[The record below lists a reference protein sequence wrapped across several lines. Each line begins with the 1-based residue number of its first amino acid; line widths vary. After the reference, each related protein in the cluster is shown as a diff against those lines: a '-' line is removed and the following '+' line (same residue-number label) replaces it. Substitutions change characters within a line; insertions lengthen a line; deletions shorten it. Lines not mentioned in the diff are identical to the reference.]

1 MKRTFFSTMKL
12 VSLAL
17 LCFVMLATSC
27 KEDPLSVQLKPSI
40 TDRTPENE
48 GAMDFEKTENDTII
62 QGSYST
68 DDIDPSLDWPLV
80 ATLPSLVSPDTTD
93 DFVVVVNTQGTNIT
107 PGEKLY
113 AHTGVLTDKSATT
126 GDWKYVKHDWTVDA
140 DDCLLTHVG
149 NGIYGLTIVGGAK
162 TFYGVPEGEVVTHL
176 AFVFRT
182 SGGKKEVKDDGK
194 DILVELVDASELVV
208 SFVSPANGEIVSVG
222 DKFTVKA
229 VAINAKSL
237 VLSLNG
243 SELVSVEDN
252 NEIVYEHTVTAE
264 GDMLFEAT
272 AYDKNGASV
281 TEKVIVAALGS
292 TQSAARP
299 AGVKDGVTVEG
310 SEATFVLFAPG
321 KESVILLG
329 EFNDFAPS
337 NQYLMKKDGDY
348 FWTTVSDLQPNTEYA
363 YQFLVDG
370 KIRVGDP
377 YCEKILDPWNDKW
390 INEHHEIYPN
400 LKEYP
405 TNTTD
410 VVSVFSTAKETYNW
424 QVTDFERPNRHSLVI
439 YELLIRDFT
448 EEGSIDAVTA
458 KLDYLE
464 TLGVNAIELM
474 PIHEFDGNNSWGYN
488 PCFYFAADKA
498 YGTKEDYKEFI
509 DECHKRGI
517 AVILDV
523 VFNHATGQFPWAK
536 MWWNSSKN
544 CTAPNNPFFNEVAK
558 HNFNVYHDFNH
569 SYAKTRSYFK
579 EVLQFWLEE
588 YNLDGYRFDLTKG
601 IVQNPSNY
609 DAGGYSSERIG
620 WLKEYADAI
629 REVEDDAY
637 IIFEH
642 FCDTRE
648 ENELA
653 AYKGIMLWR
662 NMNYA
667 SCESGMG
674 WPSSSDFSGI
684 SAYGRV
690 GFAESHD
697 EERVAY
703 KMKTYG
709 DTALKTVPSAAATG
723 QLSGMYALEFLSPY
737 PKMIWQ
743 FGELAY
749 DYSIDYNDR
758 TGEKP
763 VAWTL
768 GYYENAH
775 RKALYDNL
783 SKIISFRTD
792 NPEIFSSD
800 SGDTERKKWSV
811 GAASMAGK
819 TLVLSN
825 EHGAVIVVANQST
838 KETKTT
844 SVDVPQTGVWTNI
857 ITGEKINLGSTH
869 SVTLAPHEFVVL
881 GKVN

>member
-1 MKRTFFSTMKL
+1 MKRMFFSTIKSL
-12 VSLAL
+12 SLAL
-17 LCFVMLATSC
+17 LAVVSLMTACGQFS
-27 KEDPLSVQLKPSI
+27 EDPI
-40 TDRTPENE
+40 N
-48 GAMDFEKTENDTII
+48 GN
-62 QGSYST
+62 GYNT
-68 DDIDPSLDWPLV
+68 DDIDPSLDWSLIS
-80 ATLPSLVSPDTTD
+80 TIPSLVSPDATT
-93 DFVVVVNTQGTNIT
+93 DFVVVVNTQGTSIT

-113 AHTGVLTDKSATT
+113 AHTGVLTNNSATA
-126 GDWKYVKHDWTVDA
+126 GDWKYVKHAWNEDA
-140 DDCLLTHVG
+140 ADCLLTHIG
-149 NGIYGLTIVGGAK
+149 KGIYGLVITGGVRG
-162 TFYGVPEGEVVTHL
+162 FYGVPADEEVTHL

-182 SGGKKEVKDDGK
+182 SGGTKEVKDEGK
-194 DILVELVDASELVV
+194 DILVELVDDSELVV
-208 SFVSPANGEIVSVG
+208 SFVSPANGDIVSVG
-222 DKFTVKA
+222 DEFTVKV
-229 VAINAKSL
+229 VAQNAKSIE
-237 VLSLNG
+237 LSLNG
-243 SELVSVEDN
+243 SAIESVEDKD
-252 NEIVYEHTVTAE
+252 EIVYVHNVAE
-264 GDMLFEAT
+264 AGDMLFEAT
-272 AYDKNGASV
+272 AYDQKGASV
-281 TEKVIVAALGS
+281 TEKVLVAALGATES
-292 TQSAARP
+292 QSRP
-299 AGVKDGVTVEG
+299 TGVKEGVTVEG
-310 SEATFVLFAPG
+310 SEATFVIYAPG
-321 KESVILLG
+321 KKQVILLG
-329 EFNDFAPS
+329 DFNKFAPS
-337 NQYLMKKDGDY
+337 NAYLMKKDGNY

-370 KIRVGDP
+370 KVRVGDP

-390 INEHHEIYPN
+390 INEHYEIYPN

-405 TNTTD
+405 ANTTD
-410 VVSVFSTAKETYNW
+410 IVSVFSTSEDVYNW
-424 QVTDFERPNRHSLVI
+424 TVTNFERPNRHSLII

-448 EEGSIDAVTA
+448 EEGSMDAVTE

-474 PIHEFDGNNSWGYN
+474 PIQEFDGNNSWGYN
-488 PCFYFAADKA
+488 PCFYFAPDKA

-544 CTAPNNPFFNEVAK
+544 CTASDNPFFNEVAK

-579 EVLQFWLEE
+579 DVLQFWLEE
-588 YNLDGYRFDLTKG
+588 YNIDGYRFDLTKG

-609 DAGGYSSERIG
+609 DAGGYSAERIG

-629 REVEDDAY
+629 REVADDAY

-642 FCDTRE
+642 FCDTKE

-653 AYKGIMLWR
+653 AYKDIMLWR
-662 NMNYA
+662 NINHA

-690 GFAESHD
+690 GYAESHD

-709 DTALKTVPSAAATG
+709 NGALKNVPSVATTN
-723 QLSGMYALEFLSPY
+723 QLTGMYALEFLSPY

-768 GYYENAH
+768 GYHENAN

-800 SGDTERKKWSV
+800 SGDTQRKKWSV
-811 GAASMAGK
+811 GSGAMAGK

-838 KETKTT
+838 TETKTT
-844 SVDVPQTGVWTNI
+844 SVDVPQTGEWTNI
-857 ITGEKINLGSTH
+857 ITGAKVTLGSTH
-869 SVTLAPHEFVVL
+869 SVTLKPHEFVVL
-881 GKVN
+881 GRVN